1 MGSEFAQCRSFSL
14 SSQGCLWPPR
24 CPSKCSLEN
33 LNSHTPL
40 QRKHSPHTH
49 AYRRMCHEGPPA
61 VAVTDMG
68 NTQNTSI
75 FKIWHA
81 HSLSYT
87 YTPKINMV
95 GLFTHFTPH
104 DFIQDAFPSA
114 VGVKLIITMKSHQIP
129 PTSQK
134 QSFINRTRA
143 YEKLNR
149 SSYISFQSFFLPIYR
164 TPPS

>member
-1 MGSEFAQCRSFSL
+1 MIKKWHEVTLWHAEERGKMGSEFAQCCSSSL

-24 CPSKCSLEN
+24 CPSKCSVEN
-33 LNSHTPL
+33 LHSHTPL
-40 QRKHSPHTH
+40 QRKHSPPTHTHTH

-68 NTQNTSI
+68 NAQNTSI

-95 GLFTHFTPH
+95 GLFTLFTLH
-104 DFIQDAFPSA
+104 DFILPVCCRSQANNYNE
-114 VGVKLIITMKSHQIP
+114 ITPDSSNKSKTVIH
-129 PTSQK
+129 
-134 QSFINRTRA
+134 
-143 YEKLNR
+143 
-149 SSYISFQSFFLPIYR
+149 
-164 TPPS
+164 